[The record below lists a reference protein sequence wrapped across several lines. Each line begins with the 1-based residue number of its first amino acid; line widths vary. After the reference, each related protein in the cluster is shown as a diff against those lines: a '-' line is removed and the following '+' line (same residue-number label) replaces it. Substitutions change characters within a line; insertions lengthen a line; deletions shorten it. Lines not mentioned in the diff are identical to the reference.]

1 MASFLGVRRFGSV
14 EDLILEVIVMGGLP
28 RGSVAS
34 PSSAPCPLECT
45 GELADR
51 AAREDDEEECEIDE
65 ADGLMAELASLPVGD
80 AFRRKSDLN
89 FII

>member
-1 MASFLGVRRFGSV
+1 MD
-14 EDLILEVIVMGGLP
+14 DLILDVMVIGGLP
-28 RGSVAS
+28 RVMLAS
-34 PSSAPCPLECT
+34 PSSVPWPFECM

-51 AAREDDEEECEIDE
+51 AANDEEDEECDIDE